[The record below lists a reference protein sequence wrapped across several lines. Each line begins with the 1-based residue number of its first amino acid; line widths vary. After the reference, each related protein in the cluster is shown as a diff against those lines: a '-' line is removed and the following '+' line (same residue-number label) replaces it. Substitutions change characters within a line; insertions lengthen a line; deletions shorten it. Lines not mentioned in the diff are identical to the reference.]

1 MAPTCLIVQ
10 PVHPAGV
17 ARLEEAGVAARYA
30 SAPDMETVA
39 REIGD
44 CEAVVTRNAG
54 LKRMAIDAAA
64 NLKVIANHGIGTNE
78 IDVARAG
85 ELGIPIIFT
94 PNANARSVAEH
105 AIAMMLALAKR
116 LREADAATRA
126 GNWGWR
132 YDGGM
137 SEVSGKTLGLVG
149 FGTIARLT
157 AFMAKAG
164 FGMHI
169 VVWSPRASD
178 DDLLAIGAQR
188 ADRLE
193 DLLAEAD
200 IVSLH
205 RPLRE
210 DTRHTINAA
219 ALAAMKP
226 SAILVNTARGALIDE
241 AALAEALKAGRIAG
255 AGLDVFERE
264 PLPDESPLRECESA
278 ILAPHV
284 AGATEDALRETAL
297 QCAEQIID
305 VLAGRR
311 PPHLVNPDVWD
322 RRRNPTLAA
331 EGPFAPAEGSD
342 AAW

>member
-10 PVHPAGV
+10 PVHEAGV
-17 ARLEEAGVAARYA
+17 KRLEEAGIATRYA
-30 SAPDMETVA
+30 SARDMETVA

-44 CEAVVTRNAG
+44 CEAVITRNAG
-54 LKRMAIDAAA
+54 LKTNALDAAA

-78 IDVARAG
+78 IDVAHAG
-85 ELGIPIIFT
+85 ELAIPIVFT

-105 AIAMMLALAKR
+105 AIAMTLALAKR

-126 GNWGWR
+126 GEWDWR
-132 YDGGM
+132 YQGGI
-137 SEVSGKTLGLVG
+137 SEISGKTLGLVG

-157 AFMAKAG
+157 AGMAKAG
-164 FGMHI
+164 FGMH
-169 VVWSPRASD
+169 VVAWSPRAAD
-178 DDLLAIGAQR
+178 EDLLAVGAKR
-188 ADRLE
+188 APTLE
-193 DLLAEAD
+193 ALLAEAD
-200 IVSLH
+200 VVSLH

-210 DTRHTINAA
+210 DTRHTIDAA

-226 SAILVNTARGALIDE
+226 TAFLVNTARGALVDE
-241 AALAEALKAGRIAG
+241 AALAAALKEGRIAG
-255 AGLDVFERE
+255 AGLDVFEKE
-264 PLPDESPLRECESA
+264 PLPADSPLKECETA

-311 PPHLVNPDVWD
+311 PPHLVNPEVWD
-322 RRRNPTLAA
+322 RRRGLTEAA
-331 EGPFAPAEGSD
+331 
-342 AAW
+342 